1 MESGLLL
8 NVIIGKSTAVLQ
20 LLASKDETLLIRG
33 NAFLVLNLCLY
44 VVDSIAGLDLES
56 DGLAGD

>member
-44 VVDSIAGLDLES
+44 VIDSIAGLDLES

>member
-8 NVIIGKSTAVLQ
+8 NVIIGKCTAILQ
-20 LLASKDETLLIRG
+20 LLASKDETLLIGG

>member
-33 NAFLVLNLCLY
+33 NAFLVLDLCLY
-44 VVDSIAGLDLES
+44 VVDSITGLDLES

>member
-8 NVIIGKSTAVLQ
+8 NVIIGKCTAILQ
-20 LLASKDETLLIRG
+20 LLASKDETLLIG
-33 NAFLVLNLCLY
+33 GDAFLVLNLCLY